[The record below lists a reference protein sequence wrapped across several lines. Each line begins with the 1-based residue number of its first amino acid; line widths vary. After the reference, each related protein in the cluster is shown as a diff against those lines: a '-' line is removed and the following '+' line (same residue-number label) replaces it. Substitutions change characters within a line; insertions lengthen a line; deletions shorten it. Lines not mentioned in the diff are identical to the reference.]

1 MEKKTTIMSLLTVIM
16 LIAFATLPLMA
27 EAKKI
32 KYGNYVLYDGKVK
45 KNIPT
50 GEGTLTTTCGLF
62 TDMLMGNF
70 VGDSTVTDAQL
81 KFPSGWKFTG
91 TLSYSVEIDG
101 SQVTYTLTDGE
112 LYIISASTNKAEIR
126 DLTLKITSESP
137 VKLVRTPMPDA
148 IDLKKYEYDT
158 TVPGALVDDD
168 FAYPLVLKL
177 IGDKATATA
186 YAQCTILPTSKV
198 TGVKFGSDPKRNLAE
213 KDFASVTEPWSFLV
227 NPKELMMS
235 DGVKIFREGLDHTTV
250 TIDYPNQDQLVYWYN
265 QLAQK
270 QGRITQLKK
279 TYADKSALMYID
291 KPTWKIVNPDQSS
304 FTGDVSLNK
313 DKFVVSASKALAD
326 YSLNDVYMNIM
337 KATSVKEFSPKMV
350 SGELVKADGT
360 KSTYRRGHDEAEFEA
375 REKARQKAVE
385 DGTPLVLD
393 KLDVSGEWTIKNN
406 KQPSNSISN
415 YTLNIEEDGNA
426 TLTLMTDFY
435 SSHDGTDGNPYY
447 VRNVLLA
454 EGKYTLSE
462 DNIVF
467 NWGSS
472 PKKDGGLKP
481 MYNTKDNYPASV
493 PTKVNRI
500 KENFGEMLYT
510 LQTVKV
516 SNISDLYITLADT
529 YTFKRLPG
537 NDKGML
543 EAQESVNKENDL
555 NINSN
560 GTVASFKHA
569 YGDGVVSIEN
579 GVMTIAYANGDKYV
593 GSGYFGVI
601 TSDGKLTGN
610 SSVSAY
616 EYDTFVAKALN
627 TPDISDVEILF
638 LEGTLTKSNGT
649 ALKFTKGLTD
659 KQNNQID
666 KNMESVV
673 NMVNE
678 LAAKELE
685 SKRQQSAA
693 TKKQLLSEGF
703 PAYYVNS
710 IFDNYRILQGTPKS
724 LIDRALQL
732 GCHIQKYPGSV
743 SDTHISD
750 IRYSGETYC
759 IVITNLKTGGD
770 AFEGF
775 VKFHWA
781 SHRVIYVGHQIR

>member
-1 MEKKTTIMSLLTVIM
+1 MKQKVLRICIM

-32 KYGNYVLYDGKVK
+32 KYGNYVLYDGKAK
-45 KNIPT
+45 KGIPT

-70 VGDSTVTDAQL
+70 VGDGTVTDAQL

-112 LYIISASTNKAEIR
+112 LYIISASANKAEIR
-126 DLTLKITSESP
+126 DLTLKITAESP

-148 IDLKKYEYDT
+148 IDLKKYEYNT
-158 TVPGALVDDD
+158 TVPGTLVGDD
-168 FAYPLVLKL
+168 FAYPLVLKM
-177 IGDKATATA
+177 IGDKTTATA
-186 YAQCTILPTSKV
+186 NAQCTILPTSKV
-198 TGVKFGSDPKRNLAE
+198 TGVNGGSDPKKNLAE
-213 KDFASVTEPWSFLV
+213 KDFAGITEPWSFLV
-227 NPKELMMS
+227 NPKAMTMS
-235 DGVKIFREGLDHTTV
+235 DGVKITREGQGHTTV

-265 QLAQK
+265 QRAK
-270 QGRITQLKK
+270 EPGRITQLKK

-291 KPTWKIVNPDQSS
+291 KPTWIIVNPDQSS
-304 FTGDVSLNK
+304 FTGDVCLNK

-326 YSLNDVYMNIM
+326 YNLNDVYMNIM
-337 KATSVKEFSPKMV
+337 KAASVKEFSPKMV
-350 SGELVKADGT
+350 AGELVKADGT

-385 DGTPLVLD
+385 DGTTLILE
-393 KLDVSGEWTIKNN
+393 KLDVTGEWTVKND
-406 KQPSNSISN
+406 KQPFSSISN
-415 YTLNIEEDGNA
+415 YTLTIEEDGNA
-426 TLTLMTDFY
+426 SLRLTTDFY
-435 SSHDGTDGNPYY
+435 SSYGGIDSKPYY

-472 PKKDGGLKP
+472 AKKDGGLKP
-481 MYNTKDNYPASV
+481 MYGTKDNYPGSV
-493 PTKVNRI
+493 RTKVSRV
-500 KENFGEMLYT
+500 KGDFGEMLYK

-516 SNISDLYITLADT
+516 SNISDLYITFADA

-543 EAQESVNKENDL
+543 EAQKSLNKDNKLD
-555 NINSN
+555 ISSN
-560 GTVASFKHA
+560 GVVTSFKHV
-569 YGDGVVSIEN
+569 YGDGVVKIEN
-579 GVMTIAYANGDKYV
+579 GTMNIDYANGDKYV
-593 GSGYFGVI
+593 GTGYFGVI

-610 SSVSAY
+610 SSTSAY
-616 EYDTFVAKALN
+616 DYDKFVAEALN
-627 TPDISDVEILF
+627 TPDINDVEVLF
-638 LEGTLTKSNGT
+638 QNGTLTKSNGT
-649 ALKFTKGLTD
+649 TLKFTKGLTD

-666 KNMESVV
+666 KNMESLV

-685 SKRQQSAA
+685 SKRQKSAA

-743 SDTHISD
+743 SDAHISD

-759 IVITNLKTGGD
+759 IVITNLQTGGD